1 MKKTEQDAR
10 SQKERALPP
19 KRTADSAAPSSMPDL
34 QKTRDE
40 RNIAIDKV
48 GVKDIRYPIVVLDR
62 SKSKQQ
68 TVARINMYV
77 DLPHH
82 FKGTHMSRFIE
93 ILNQHHG
100 EVSIERMDQI
110 LRDMKEHLEASCAH
124 LELEFPYFIEK
135 TAPVSGARSLMEYQ
149 CRMAA
154 SLGDEFDFVL
164 GVTVPVT
171 SLCPCSKEIS
181 ARGAHNQRSAVTVE
195 IRYREHDLAR
205 GSDQP
210 GRGVRQRAG
219 LLPAQARGRK
229 GGHRAGLRQSD
240 VRRGHGAGG
249 YRRSCTAMPA
259 ITWFRVECEN
269 FESIHNHSAYALV
282 ERDLPDSWIS
292 LWTRW
297 ITARPYNHLHSTDR
311 FSASSPRSRARD

>member
-1 MKKTEQDAR
+1 MSSKKT
-10 SQKERALPP
+10 
-19 KRTADSAAPSSMPDL
+19 APRPAGNTGIMPDL
-34 QKTRDE
+34 QKSRDE

-62 SKSKQQ
+62 SKVRQQ

-100 EVSIERMDQI
+100 EISVERMDQI
-110 LRDMKEHLEASCAH
+110 LADMKKHLEASCAH

-135 TAPVSGARSLMEYQ
+135 SAPVSGARSLMEYQ

-154 SLGDEFDFVL
+154 SLGEAYDFVL

-171 SLCPCSKEIS
+171 SLCPCSREIS
-181 ARGAHNQRSAVTVE
+181 SRGAHNQRSAVKVE
-195 IRYREHDLAR
+195 IRYREHVWLEELISWVEAC
-205 GSDQP
+205 GSAPVYALLKREDEKALTEQAYDHP
-210 GRGVRQRAG
+210 MFVEDVVRAVTET
-219 LLPAQARGRK
+219 L
-229 GGHRAGLRQSD
+229 
-240 VRRGHGAGG
+240 
-249 YRRSCTAMPA
+249 TAIPH

-282 ERDLPDSWIS
+282 ERELRP
-292 LWTRW
+292 
-297 ITARPYNHLHSTDR
+297 ARG
-311 FSASSPRSRARD
+311 